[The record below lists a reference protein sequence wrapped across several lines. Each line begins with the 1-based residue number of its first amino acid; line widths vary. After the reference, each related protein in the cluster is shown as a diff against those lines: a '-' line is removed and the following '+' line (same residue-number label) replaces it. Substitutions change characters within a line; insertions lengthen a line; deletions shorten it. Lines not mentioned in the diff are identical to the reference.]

1 MSVQYVVLEIRR
13 VLRSP
18 RFMIF
23 TVVFPVLLFLLYA
36 GIFGKGADGAGIAAL
51 MVNMTAFGAMASG
64 LFTGTRVAIER
75 QAGWQRQLR
84 LTPLPGSGY
93 LVAKAATG
101 MILAL
106 APVILVPLTG
116 LLVEGVALDAAGW
129 LRVTAGVWLAAVP
142 FALIG
147 LLIGQI
153 GTADSA
159 QPITQLVML
168 PMALAGGIFIPVEV
182 MPGWLLTI
190 AHVLPA
196 YWLAQVGRGGVT
208 TDHATGLGQDALVLG
223 LFTVVLSIAVMRR
236 YRKDSARV

>member
-1 MSVQYVVLEIRR
+1 LSVKYLVLEIRR

-18 RFMIF
+18 RFLIF
-23 TVVFPVLLFLLYA
+23 TVCFPVLLFLLYT
-36 GIFGKGADGAGIAAL
+36 GIFAKDDKSAVASL
-51 MVNMTAFGAMASG
+51 MVNMTAFGAMASA

-84 LTPLPGSGY
+84 LTPLSGPGY

-101 MILAL
+101 MTLAL
-106 APVILVPLTG
+106 APVILVPLVG
-116 LLVEGVALDAAGW
+116 RLVEGVSLDAQGW
-129 LRVTAGVWLAAVP
+129 LRVTVGVWLAVLP

-153 GTADSA
+153 GTADSV

-168 PMALAGGIFIPVEV
+168 PMALVGGIFIPIEV
-182 MPGWLLTI
+182 MPHWLLSI
-190 AHVLPA
+190 SHVLPS

-208 TDHATGLGQDALVLG
+208 SDLSTGLGQDVLVLAI
-223 LFTVVLSIAVMRR
+223 FTVALSVAVIRR
-236 YRKDSARV
+236 YRRDSARV

>member
-1 MSVQYVVLEIRR
+1 MSVKYLALEIRR

-18 RFMIF
+18 RFLIF
-23 TVVFPVLLFLLYA
+23 TVAFPVLLFLLYV
-36 GIFGKGADGAGIAAL
+36 GIFAKDDKTATAAL
-51 MVNMTAFGAMASG
+51 MVNMTAFGAMASA

-75 QAGWQRQLR
+75 AAGWQRQLR
-84 LTPLPGSGY
+84 LTPLSGGGY

-101 MILAL
+101 MTLAL
-106 APVILVPLTG
+106 APAILVPAVG
-116 LLVEGVALDAAGW
+116 RFVEGVSLDASGW
-129 LRVTAGVWLAAVP
+129 LRVTIGVWLAALP

-153 GTADSA
+153 GTADST

-168 PMALAGGIFIPVEV
+168 PMALIGGIFIPVEV
-182 MPGWLLTI
+182 MPHWLLNI
-190 AHVLPA
+190 AHVLPS

-208 TDHATGLGQDALVLG
+208 SEASTSLGQDALILAI
-223 LFTVVLSIAVMRR
+223 FTVAFSIAVIRR